1 MTQLILPLIP
11 KGTTTIGDLVSVH
24 RSEKRWTYFFGL
36 HPIYSHNA
44 DDNTM
49 FRLTTAMLI
58 DSAACR
64 YSDIVETFGVSK
76 SVVDRSLR
84 KYRTGGPAAFF
95 QRKPGGRKGTVFTP
109 RVLEQAQSLLDHGF
123 SRKDAAEE
131 LGVAADTLRKAINDG
146 RLHELQ
152 SVEAGKQGSDKSTRS
167 AQDAV
172 AAEGMGTACT
182 RVMDRTLASV
192 GQGDGAQTR
201 FEPCLDVP
209 NGGVLCA
216 LPALLANGLLE
227 GAEKL
232 LGKIKGYYTVFQI
245 LLLMAFMALCRIK
258 AVERLQGI
266 APGEMGNLLGLDR
279 SPEARCLRKKMD
291 ALSAGNAAEIWALHL
306 SKRWMEADPE
316 AAGTL
321 YVDGHVRVYHGS
333 LTKPPRR
340 YVSRQRLCLRGT
352 TDYWVN
358 DAVGQPFF
366 MVEKPIDPGML
377 KTLEQDIVPRLLQDV
392 PNQPDEA
399 ALAQDPYLCRFV
411 LVFDREG
418 YSPAFFHKMWMQHRI
433 ACITYR
439 KHPGQDWPVEWFSE
453 QTATTPG
460 GETVSMRLSEMGSLV
475 GTDKDAVW
483 AREIR
488 KLTDSGHQTSMI
500 STAYGLPHDR
510 IAVRMFSRW
519 CQENFFRYMKQ
530 HFEIDMLCEY
540 GVVDFPDAER
550 VVNPSW
556 RELDRSRNQ
565 LQTRIR
571 YRRARFAEMIMHPE
585 DETDA
590 GKHEKWLKKKSE
602 LLEEIENFEHELATI
617 KGTLKETKK
626 HIMWGELADK
636 DKFNRLLPG
645 RKRLMDTVRMAAY
658 RSETAMA
665 GLLIGPSVNM
675 SDARGLLQ
683 DLFTTDAD
691 ILPDVETNL
700 LRVRVHN
707 ASTPS
712 ANRALSA
719 LFDELNK
726 AEVEYPGTNLRLV
739 YELVNKQSFGRSG
752 VTLSS
757 QR

>member
-1 MTQLILPLIP
+1 MPQLILPLIP
-11 KGTTTIGDLVSVH
+11 EGTTTIGDLVSVH
-24 RSEKRWTYFFGL
+24 RSEKRWTYFLGL

-44 DDNTM
+44 DDKLL
-49 FRLTTAMLI
+49 FRLTTAQLI
-58 DSAACR
+58 DSGACR
-64 YSDIVETFGVSK
+64 YRDIVETFGVSK
-76 SVVDRSLR
+76 SAVDRSLR

-95 QRKPGGRKGTVFTP
+95 NKNPGRRKATVLTP
-109 RVLEQAQSLLDHGF
+109 PVLEKAQSLLDNGF

-131 LGVAADTLRKAINDG
+131 LGILPDTFRKAINDG
-146 RLHELQ
+146 RLQERQ
-152 SVEAGKQGSDKSTRS
+152 TVESGRQGSDKSSRS
-167 AQDAV
+167 ARDAA
-172 AAEGMGTACT
+172 AAEGIGTACT
-182 RVMDRTLASV
+182 RVVDRTLAST
-192 GQGDGAQTR
+192 GRLDGAQAR

-227 GAEKL
+227 GVEPL

-245 LLLMAFMALCRIK
+245 LLLLAFMALCRIK
-258 AVERLQGI
+258 AVERLEGI
-266 APGEMGNLLGLDR
+266 SPGELGNLLGLDR
-279 SPEARCLRKKMD
+279 SPGVRCLREKMD
-291 ALSAGNAAEIWALHL
+291 ALSAGNAAEIWAAHL
-306 SKRWMEADPE
+306 SRRWMEADPE

-321 YVDGHVRVYHGS
+321 YIDGHVRVYHGS

-352 TDYWVN
+352 TDYWIN

-366 MVEKPIDPGML
+366 MVEKPVDPGLL
-377 KTLEQDIVPRLLQDV
+377 KTLEQDVVPRLLKDV
-392 PNQPDEA
+392 PNQPAEA
-399 ALAQDPYLCRFV
+399 ALAGNPHLCRFV

-418 YSPAFFHKMWMQHRI
+418 YSPAFFGKMWRDHRI

-439 KHPGQDWPVEWFSE
+439 KHPGGDWPVEWFSE

-460 GETVSMRLSEMGSLV
+460 GETVVMKLAEMGSLV
-475 GTDKDAVW
+475 GTGKDALWV
-483 AREIR
+483 REIR
-488 KLTDSGHQTSMI
+488 KLTDSGHQTSLI
-500 STAYGLPHDR
+500 STAYGLLHDR

-519 CQENFFRYMKQ
+519 CQENFFRYMRQ
-530 HFEIDMLCEY
+530 HFEIDLLCEY
-540 GVVDFPDAER
+540 GVIEFPDAEQ

-565 LQTRIR
+565 LQNRIR
-571 YRRARFAEMIMHPE
+571 YRRARFAEMTMHPE

-590 GKHEKWLKKKSE
+590 GKHGKWLKKKSE
-602 LLEEIENFEHELATI
+602 LLEEIENFEHELSTI
-617 KGTLKETKK
+617 KGKIKETKK
-626 HIMWGELADK
+626 HISWGELADK
-636 DKFNRLLPG
+636 DKFHRLLPG
-645 RKRLMDTVRMAAY
+645 RKRLMDTIRMASY

-675 SDARGLLQ
+675 SDARVILQ
-683 DLFTTDAD
+683 DLFRTDAD

-707 ASTPS
+707 ASTPA

-726 AEVEYPGTNLRLV
+726 TELEYPGTNLRLA
-739 YELVNKQSFGRSG
+739 YELVSEQSFGQAG
-752 VTLSS
+752 VS
-757 QR
+757 